1 MSSCYAIWPYQR
13 LATFQGLMND
23 IFRPFLRR
31 HILVFFD
38 NILVY
43 SNSWV
48 AHLWH
53 LEQVFQALQAHSL
66 VVNLKKCVLGRTE
79 VEYHDHIVSFAGV
92 NMDPVK
98 VSAVLSWPTPSTLKG
113 IRGFLGLTGY
123 YRRFIKD

>member
-1 MSSCYAIWPYQR
+1 
-13 LATFQGLMND
+13 MND